1 MRAPIGP
8 AVRIA
13 FLSSQSGYYGGEVH
27 LLQLARGLAQRGHE
41 VACCVPPG
49 SGLAV
54 RLADAG
60 LDVTT
65 ARLVDW
71 FEPFGAAS
79 AAAWLRRRRPEILHT
94 HCPRDHYL
102 AAVVTRGLPTRNVG
116 TRHELRPIGAARF
129 KRPFFRHFATMIA
142 VSEAVR
148 TVFVASRVMDP
159 ERVVTVR
166 NGVDTDCPW
175 AARGGLRR
183 AIGLDDDDVPV
194 VGYVGRLSPGK
205 GLDTLIEAMALL
217 RRDGGPRAR
226 IFIVGDDPS
235 RGGAYGGALRRRA
248 DRLGLGGSAHFFGWV
263 EDAAAAAADFDLLV
277 VPSRAEPC
285 GLVTLE
291 GMVHGLAIIATA
303 AGGTPELIRDGR
315 EGLLVPP
322 DDPPAL
328 AARLARLLGDPELR
342 ARLGAAAHRRVTGE
356 FPLSRMLDGVEG
368 VYRRV
373 DKAGTAAG
381 R

>member
-1 MRAPIGP
+1 
-8 AVRIA
+8 VRIA
-13 FLSSQSGYYGGEVH
+13 FLSSQAGYYGGEVH

-54 RLADAG
+54 RLTEAG

-65 ARLVDW
+65 VRLVDW
-71 FEPFGAAS
+71 FEPVGTAR
-79 AAAWLRRRRPEILHT
+79 AAAWLRRRRPDILHT

-102 AAVVTRGLPTRNVG
+102 AAVVTRGLPTLNVG
-116 TRHELRPIGAARF
+116 TRHELRPIGAARL
-129 KRPFFRHFATMIA
+129 KRPFFRRFAAMIA

-148 TVFVASRVMDP
+148 AVFVASLVMDP
-159 ERVVTVR
+159 DRVVTVR
-166 NGVDTDCPW
+166 NGVDTDCSW

-183 AIGLDDDDVPV
+183 LAGLDADAPV

-205 GLDTLIEAMALL
+205 GIDTLIEAMALL
-217 RRDGGPRAR
+217 RRNGGPRAR
-226 IFIVGDDPS
+226 LFIVGDDPR
-235 RGGAYGGALRRRA
+235 RGGAYGGALRRHA
-248 DRLGLGGSAHFFGWV
+248 ARLGLDGSAHFFGWI
-263 EDAAAAAADFDLLV
+263 ENAAAAGADFDLQV

-285 GLVTLE
+285 GLTTLE
-291 GMVHGLAIIATA
+291 GMAHGHAIIATA
-303 AGGTPELIRDGR
+303 AGGSPELIRDGR

-322 DDPPAL
+322 GDPAAL

-342 ARLGAAAHRRVTGE
+342 ARLGAAARRRVVAE

-368 VYRRV
+368 VYRHVGARRAPDQGV
-373 DKAGTAAG
+373 SG
-381 R
+381 